1 MENSRWRD
9 EMAKVLDITQPF
21 GKLMA
26 VQQEAERLQHLEQE
40 DPSEEDY
47 FEQIYEGMEFIDDVS
62 GEPLE
67 RADAIA
73 ARKVEIKYF
82 KDMGVYT
89 NVKREA
95 WMKIISTKWLDVNKG
110 DSLNNNYRARLVGR
124 EIKRDRRDDLFAAT
138 PPLESLRM
146 ILSVCASN
154 QHTKNPCDN
163 FIVMTSDEKR
173 AYFHAPVNPKG

>member
-26 VQQEAERLQHLEQE
+26 VQQAERLQHLEQE

-110 DSLNNNYRARLVGR
+110 DSLNKNFRARLVG
-124 EIKRDRRDDLFAAT
+124 
-138 PPLESLRM
+138 
-146 ILSVCASN
+146 
-154 QHTKNPCDN
+154 
-163 FIVMTSDEKR
+163 
-173 AYFHAPVNPKG
+173 